1 MKDFVFSDLKRV
13 KFISW
18 LYFPARTMELPVD
31 DETELCLRLGV
42 HCERDEARRKTVEYM
57 CEEGNSLI

>member
-1 MKDFVFSDLKRV
+1 
-13 KFISW
+13 
-18 LYFPARTMELPVD
+18 MELPVD